1 MPTGS
6 WCHPYFTDS
15 VPRVDGC
22 INVPCQPCPHCMLA
36 PELPANAGRP
46 SQALSCC
53 TPSPSPGHQAVVSSA
68 SDAAPP
74 PPHLEHTS
82 RAEPRHRR
90 RMTQTLSALHT
101 CLVGVPPG
109 RALQSPCRNSRKRA
123 QGATESTRN
132 CDQPVPWL
140 PAAVEGGPLRRAWHR
155 CGAGCSWGSGTA
167 ITYGHPFR
175 AGGRFATGA
184 RVAAVQRGRGD
195 SAAR

>member
-123 QGATESTRN
+123 QGAARRSLTCPPTSTWSLRHN
-132 CDQPVPWL
+132 RLRSCIHRLQLQLHRVHRATARRMRPARTSPVC
-140 PAAVEGGPLRRAWHR
+140 H
-155 CGAGCSWGSGTA
+155 
-167 ITYGHPFR
+167 
-175 AGGRFATGA
+175 
-184 RVAAVQRGRGD
+184 RVAAP
-195 SAAR
+195 AM